1 MLSHGLLAAATPLTP
16 TERRVLHLLLTGLPE
31 KLIAEQLERSYHTTH
46 EWIMSIYR
54 KFGVNNRAALMALWL
69 GQTS

>member
-1 MLSHGLLAAATPLTP
+1 
-16 TERRVLHLLLTGLPE
+16 LTGLPE
-31 KLIAEQLERSYHTTH
+31 KQIAEELGRSYHTIH
-46 EWIMSIYR
+46 EYVSAVFR